1 MLLAHLLVTKFRQD
15 TGVGTMQV
23 NFNSIDEYRD
33 FLYSDFGNM
42 TGSTESYGDRF
53 TKATKAVDL
62 LCADLSLDDSLL
74 DLEEL
79 G

>member
-1 MLLAHLLVTKFRQD
+1 
-15 TGVGTMQV
+15 MQV
-23 NFNSIDEYRD
+23 TFNSIDEYRD

-53 TKATKAVDL
+53 VQASKAVDQ
-62 LCADLSLDDSLL
+62 LCTDLSLDDSLFDL
-74 DLEEL
+74 DEL

>member
-1 MLLAHLLVTKFRQD
+1 
-15 TGVGTMQV
+15 MQV
-23 NFNSIDEYRD
+23 TFNSIDEYRD

-53 TKATKAVDL
+53 VQASKTVNL
-62 LCADLSLDDSLL
+62 LCADLSLDDSLFDL
-74 DLEEL
+74 DGL

>member
-1 MLLAHLLVTKFRQD
+1 MH
-15 TGVGTMQV
+15 V

-53 TKATKAVDL
+53 IQAAKAVDY

-74 DLEEL
+74 DLDEL
-79 G
+79 R